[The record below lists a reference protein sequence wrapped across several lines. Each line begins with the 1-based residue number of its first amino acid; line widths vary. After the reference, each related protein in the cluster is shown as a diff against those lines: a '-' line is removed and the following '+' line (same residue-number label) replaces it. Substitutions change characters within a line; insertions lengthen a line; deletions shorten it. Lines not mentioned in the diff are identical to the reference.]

1 MYVFQAIQSD
11 LFIPYV
17 VGGHLT
23 FRKGHLTIP
32 KRPHKFARFIVCS
45 HLCACCLGFSCWH
58 NPNKKKSGNL
68 KRRFQRFSYLFVRV
82 RQGIG
87 KAFDNETGAFVKLPK
102 ADLEGKLVKFSM
114 SKHKIPLPICSMYG
128 IFTYIWLKSMVNV
141 SKYSIHGSYGL
152 PASSK

>member
-1 MYVFQAIQSD
+1 MTFLSPSWRSLNLPKGSLNHPKKATQICQVYCVFSSMCLLPWVLLLAQSKQKE
-11 LFIPYV
+11 I
-17 VGGHLT
+17 G
-23 FRKGHLTIP
+23 
-32 KRPHKFARFIVCS
+32 KFETPFPAF
-45 HLCACCLGFSCWH
+45 
-58 NPNKKKSGNL
+58 
-68 KRRFQRFSYLFVRV
+68 FQSFFRV

-141 SKYSIHGSYGL
+141 SKYSIPQIGGHGPSA
-152 PASSK
+152 PF